1 MSYTATFDE
10 IHHLED
16 KLRQMD
22 AQVQEAAQAGLELL
36 NQITEMQTRF
46 EEFRMEMTS
55 ALEDLKQD
63 KYTLQKEMVLRTQQI
78 KSLHWEAENMEK
90 HYRRHMEDEK
100 EKLQTSHQRDVNEL
114 NNKVVSFLKCKDQI
128 MLLQSSLD
136 ESRMTE
142 EHLKEN
148 LEMKTEVLNNKMEEL
163 RILNEDTE
171 SLPLSELVDV
181 RNFIELENIKL
192 ELERKQKESQHT
204 EQRLK
209 LINSSLQQNL
219 KLTIDERNKEA
230 ATWYQ
235 TLEKSREMNRELQAQ
250 LSTVQQQSQDPN
262 SKGNSVFAE
271 LADKSDEMEKDL
283 KNMKVLYESLQT
295 QYDFNKQLQR
305 MKVHIATLMQLRCSK
320 ADHSQME
327 RLQSLLS
334 VKNDEIHNLMIKS
347 QRLEKVE
354 MLLKAQRDKPP
365 CSEIG
370 NGQEE
375 TYYIDLLKMQRDSA
389 MKDLQHLEDELSL
402 ERMKSFSESQKVLQL
417 ERKLFTNE
425 RLLKQAQCDK
435 IQLQLQVEDLQENNL
450 PKKTTEL
457 SQRKENEK
465 ITGNPLSSFEGT
477 QPNGKQIL
485 KKSDFS
491 HTVFLCP
498 ETGFDMETELAKN
511 VKFSEENSALNPIS
525 RCQNKCEELEKQVK
539 DLLYEQRVLRKDKAD
554 ITRSQKRMLDNKDK
568 KVEILMEQVESQQE
582 AAERHKDMM
591 EHLEATVDQLEARI
605 QELNTVISTQVENL
619 ENQSGQLGALDEK
632 LVKQKQDQEAAVRRL
647 KDEAERDKTN
657 MIAETMRNMEVLFED
672 KMTKLLEQER
682 EQNSEKLLQLQKM
695 LGENMTLW
703 QEKDVMQKRELELF
717 CEVSRLQ
724 EELVKKPRRKLCRR
738 KMESD

>member
-1 MSYTATFDE
+1 MSYTHQMSYTATFDE

-305 MKVHIATLMQLRCSK
+305 MK
-320 ADHSQME
+320 
-327 RLQSLLS
+327 
-334 VKNDEIHNLMIKS
+334 
-347 QRLEKVE
+347 